1 MARTLPTPA
10 EAARILAE
18 RRTKPQRRPPPVA
31 ARALSSMLKTLDA
44 KYGRGADG
52 LKAHWSEI
60 VGANLARRTEPVKI
74 ARTRA
79 GGPGSLEVR
88 VDGPA
93 ATLVQHQAGE
103 ILARVNLFLGEGAV
117 DRLRIV
123 QGPLRNALRQPPVVR
138 TRPRGPLDAAK
149 EQALAESLEDL
160 PEGPLKAALARL
172 GREVLRDKT
181 P

>member
-1 MARTLPTPA
+1 MVRTLPTPD
-10 EAARILAE
+10 ETLRILAAQ
-18 RRTKPQRRPPPVA
+18 RTRPARRPAPVA
-31 ARALSSMLKTLDA
+31 ARALAATLKALEG
-44 KYGRGADG
+44 KYGKGADG

-60 VGANLARRTEPVKI
+60 VGATLARRTEPVKLV
-74 ARTRA
+74 RSRS

-103 ILARVNLFLGEGAV
+103 ILARVNLFLGEGAA

-123 QGPLRNALRQPPVVR
+123 QGPLRNALRQPPAARV
-138 TRPRGPLDAAK
+138 RPRGPLDAAK
-149 EQALAESLEDL
+149 EQALAESLADL

-172 GREVLRDKT
+172 GREVLRDEVS
-181 P
+181 

>member
-18 RRTKPQRRPPPVA
+18 RRTQPQRRPPPVA

-60 VGANLARRTEPVKI
+60 VGANLARRTEPVKLTTP
-74 ARTRA
+74 RTA
-79 GGPGSLEVR
+79 DGASLEIR

-93 ATLVQHQAGE
+93 ATIVQHQAGD
-103 ILARVNLFLGEGAV
+103 ILARVNLFLGGAGV
-117 DRLRIV
+117 ERLRIV
-123 QGPLRNALRQPPVVR
+123 QGPLRNAARLRQAPRP
-138 TRPRGPLDAAK
+138 RPRGPLDAAR
-149 EQALAESLEDL
+149 EQTLAESLASVPD
-160 PEGPLKAALARL
+160 GALKDALTRL
-172 GREVLRDKT
+172 GREILRGERT
-181 P
+181 

>member
-1 MARTLPTPA
+1 MARTLPTL
-10 EAARILAE
+10 EESLRILAE
-18 RRTKPQRRPPPVA
+18 RRTRPARRPTPVA
-31 ARALSSMLKTLDA
+31 SRALTATLKAFEGKFGKSS
-44 KYGRGADG
+44 DG